1 MPERFLRSLF
11 TGLVTTPTD
20 LEPAT
25 ISGSPARRRPVWIAL
40 FCLLT
45 INAAAQGY
53 LLIMLPPLGRMLGF
67 SDIHAAAILGLSAL
81 LGIVSAP
88 VWGSIAERWGRRA
101 VLLAAT
107 AAAALGPLSFGAA
120 VSLGLEG
127 HLSGRALLL
136 LLLCIRAAHAV
147 LGAGLLPGAQALIA
161 DLTDARDRALGM
173 GVIGA
178 AYGLG
183 GILGGLLM
191 WCFSPAQSAA
201 VFVGFGVAACG
212 SLVGILLFV
221 APRASIPRAAAQP
234 LPLSRLLPLMI
245 FTFLVISAYG
255 ILKQVAALRLH
266 DAMGYPLELASARAG
281 AAMTATAAALIAV
294 QLFLLRHLRRPAE
307 AIMALGAWSGV
318 LGMALCAFAPGFAGL
333 LAGAVL
339 FGIAM
344 GLMLPGTLA
353 SLSFRAGCD
362 QQGKAAGL
370 NVMGQ
375 GLGLTLGPLLGAA
388 MHRISPD
395 LPLIVA
401 FGLMLVAAG
410 LARNVRKGRLR
421 L

>member
-1 MPERFLRSLF
+1 MHDRRPAKGM
-11 TGLVTTPTD
+11 GLVHHSD
-20 LEPAT
+20 RGSQYLSIRYSERLAEAGIEP
-25 ISGSPARRRPVWIAL
+25 SVGSVGDSYDNAL
-40 FCLLT
+40 AET
-45 INAAAQGY
+45 IN
-53 LLIMLPPLGRMLGF
+53 
-67 SDIHAAAILGLSAL
+67 GLFK
-81 LGIVSAP
+81 
-88 VWGSIAERWGRRA
+88 AEVIYRR
-101 VLLAAT
+101 
-107 AAAALGPLSFGAA
+107 G
-120 VSLGLEG
+120 
-127 HLSGRALLL
+127 
-136 LLLCIRAAHAV
+136 
-147 LGAGLLPGAQALIA
+147 
-161 DLTDARDRALGM
+161 
-173 GVIGA
+173 
-178 AYGLG
+178 
-183 GILGGLLM
+183 
-191 WCFSPAQSAA
+191 
-201 VFVGFGVAACG
+201 
-212 SLVGILLFV
+212 
-221 APRASIPRAAAQP
+221 P

-281 AAMTATAAALIAV
+281 AAMAATAAALIAV

-388 MHRISPD
+388 MHRISPH
-395 LPLIVA
+395 LPLVAA

-410 LARNVRKGRLR
+410 LAQGVRRRRLH